1 MRSKT
6 KWPLKK
12 KAPTGKKDA
21 QITQRGRGRS
31 QVRDGIKYDSTT
43 EMILYDAF
51 KNVGHD
57 FIFQYRVDFFE
68 TAYKAPK
75 LPLLKDGGATAIYMV
90 VDYFFVMNGIEYYV
104 DAKGSI
110 EHATDKSKLLYRLL
124 KHRLYREGK
133 AASAAIVWISRKQ
146 IDALLKLSKMKSS
159 NTFWDYFKS
168 IPHF

>member
-12 KAPTGKKDA
+12 KAPTDKNGA

-31 QVRDGIKYDSTT
+31 QVRDNVKFDSTT

-51 KNVGHD
+51 KNVDHK
-57 FIFQYRVDFFE
+57 FVFQYRVDFFD
-68 TAYKAPK
+68 TVYKSAK

-90 VDYFFVMNGIEYYV
+90 VDYYFVKNGIEYFV

-110 EHATDKSKLLYRLL
+110 EHATEKSKLLYRLL
-124 KHRLYREGK
+124 KHKLYREGK
-133 AASAAIVWISRKQ
+133 AESSAIVWVSRKQ

-159 NTFWDYFKS
+159 STFWAYFHAIKQ
-168 IPHF
+168 F